1 MLVKIFG
8 ILDLLSAISLLLL
21 KVDVGKSIGLFFG
34 GYLILKSIPFLFTLD
49 FASFLDFFAGIFFF
63 VVIFFNFYPL
73 LGLTFVIWLFQKG
86 LFSLM

>member
-21 KVDVGKSIGLFFG
+21 KIDVGKGVGLFFG

-49 FASFLDFFAGIFFF
+49 FASFLDLFAGIFFF
-63 VVIFFNFYPL
+63 VVIFFNF
-73 LGLTFVIWLFQKG
+73 
-86 LFSLM
+86 